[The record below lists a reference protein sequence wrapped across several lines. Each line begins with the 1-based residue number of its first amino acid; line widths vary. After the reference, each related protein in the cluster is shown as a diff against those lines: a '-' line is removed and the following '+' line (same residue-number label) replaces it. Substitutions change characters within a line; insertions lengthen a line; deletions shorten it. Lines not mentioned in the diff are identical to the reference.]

1 MLVWIFFPLISALIG
16 WVTNRMAIRLLF
28 RPRQPVRLP
37 GFTWQGMIPRRQQE
51 LASRTAEIIE
61 RELLQQ
67 HVLRQRIAAI
77 DLQPHLQEMIRTL
90 VQQRLAERLKTIP
103 LIGSFIGEST
113 LQTIERIALEEI
125 SQQTGPLMNRLA
137 DDLEGKLQIREH
149 IEMQVARF
157 DLDRL
162 EEVVYRVASREFRG
176 IELAGALLGA
186 VIGLLHALLWQIG
199 LFS

>member
-186 VIGLLHALLWQIG
+186 VIGLLHALLWQLG